1 MVFPANLLRD
11 ISKIK
16 PSFDNMK
23 ASTNQKNYSK
33 HYKKSSGLHYATVR
47 ATQDYNCL
55 HTTQHCKEVN
65 IQNRKKPH
73 TFFPTNAITSLFI
86 WRHWLKIWLTIS
98 IVSCV
103 FCITIT
109 TPNYLLTTENLDAL
123 GRWSF
128 HSCWMHSISSK
139 QTFNKKLSLL
149 LWLISCRKMSTF
161 AQKF

>member
-73 TFFPTNAITSLFI
+73 TFFLQMPSPVCSSGGTGSRSDSQSASSVVSSALLSPLRTTF
-86 WRHWLKIWLTIS
+86 WRRRIS
-98 IVSCV
+98 MPLAGGPFTLAECTASAV
-103 FCITIT
+103 
-109 TPNYLLTTENLDAL
+109 N
-123 GRWSF
+123 
-128 HSCWMHSISSK
+128 
-139 QTFNKKLSLL
+139 KLSTR
-149 LWLISCRKMSTF
+149 SYRFCF
-161 AQKF
+161 D